1 MTRPSS
7 DELIPWEAGAG
18 VVGVG
23 AFVGDDGEQTSFGE
37 GSLELLSCWQNNQM
51 NITLLPG
58 PAEPGR
64 GKGIRG
70 SLTAPNTWT
79 WETEPSFI
87 LPKYPFII
95 IGPKNIL
102 TFRRAF

>member
-18 VVGVG
+18 VGVG

-51 NITLLPG
+51 NITLLTG

-64 GKGIRG
+64 GEGGKGVIDN
-70 SLTAPNTWT
+70 PNIWT
-79 WETEPSFI
+79 WEYMF
-87 LPKYPFII
+87 L
-95 IGPKNIL
+95 
-102 TFRRAF
+102 

>member
-7 DELIPWEAGAG
+7 DELIPWEAWAG

-51 NITLLPG
+51 NITLLHSV
-58 PAEPGR
+58 
-64 GKGIRG
+64 IL
-70 SLTAPNTWT
+70 SSQQ
-79 WETEPSFI
+79 PS
-87 LPKYPFII
+87 
-95 IGPKNIL
+95 
-102 TFRRAF
+102 